1 MIEKL
6 HKLMFEPRYP
16 VRYVGRHR
24 APSALPMI
32 SIAVRRTRSTSVA

>member
-6 HKLMFEPRYP
+6 RSMIFEPRYP
-16 VRYVGRHR
+16 AGYIGRHR

-32 SIAVRRTRSTSVA
+32 TITLRRPTRVSA